1 MKIFNWHDNIKRRM
15 NYRPYYRGTWE
26 PLLMDSRHMLPFQF
40 YDESSPSLFHVSSAG
55 AATDITSYLTL
66 SNHSNYK
73 SYNGAILTTAL
84 PLGRGYFLSQ
94 GTRNYWTDDC
104 DIISGSDYVTTPS
117 DYISAAV
124 LNLSEDVIG
133 IRVES
138 NVDFGG
144 TYYRGGWSQ
153 HVWKRANIARSPLP
167 KIIVTGDEKDGRLVK
182 ESIITA
188 TKFTISM
195 KVNENEFEG
204 FLEALP
210 GIWTCYDKTGRTYNM
225 NNIEISDPDWQ
236 QGNGICKIIFEDNI
250 SKFSYNNS
258 NL

>member
-1 MKIFNWHDNIKRRM
+1 M

-26 PLLMDSRHMLPFQF
+26 PLLMDSRHILPFQA
-40 YDESSPSLFHVSSAG
+40 YDATSMDIYHIALPSLT
-55 AATDITSYLTL
+55 ATQITSYFEATDLT
-66 SNHSNYK
+66 SHNNYH
-73 SYNGAILTTAL
+73 SYNGGLLNTAL
-84 PLGRGYFLSQ
+84 PTGRCYFLSQ
-94 GTRNYWTDDC
+94 GTKNYWTDDC
-104 DIISGSDYVTTPS
+104 DIIAGSDYVMNPS

-124 LNLSEDVIG
+124 LNLTEDVIG
-133 IRVES
+133 IRIES

-153 HVWKRANIARSPLP
+153 FVWKRANIARSPQP
-167 KIIVTGDEKDGRLVK
+167 KVVITGDEKDGRLVK

-204 FLEALP
+204 LLEALP
-210 GIWTCYDKTGRTYNM
+210 GIWTCYDKSGRTYNM
-225 NNIEISDPDWQ
+225 NNIEIADPDWQ
-236 QGNGICKIIFEDNI
+236 QGNGICRITFEDNI